1 MRRRAFAIPALL
13 AVAWLLIGGLT
24 GPYAGK
30 LSEVAQNDS
39 SAFLPESAESTQVA
53 EAQSRFVERPTIPV
67 VVVWEHP
74 SALPP
79 DGVQQAAQQLSGLP
93 QVAGLEPGSPPI
105 PSPDGRALTAVLPVD
120 ATSTD
125 ALPSV
130 VSTLREQLQ
139 PIGAGQV
146 YVTGPGGLVADL
158 VNAFGGI
165 DTILLGVALA
175 VVLVIL
181 LLVYRSPLLPILVL
195 TSTVFGLAV
204 ASYAVY
210 RLAEADVV
218 RLSGQSQGI
227 MSILVVGAATDYA
240 LLLVA
245 RYREELAKGD
255 DRLHAMVVAW
265 RRVLGPIVA
274 SGSTVI
280 AGLLCLMLSDL
291 RSNSSLGPIAALGI
305 AGAMLVALTFLPALL
320 ALLGP
325 AAYWPR
331 RPRHDTAAA
340 QPASGAAV
348 KGLWPRVAALVA
360 RRPRTLWVTVT
371 VVLLAAAALIGQFKA
386 SGVGQTEL
394 FLTQQQSV
402 TGEEALARHF
412 PGGSGAPTVVVAS
425 ADEVDAVTQVA
436 QSTAGVAS
444 ARVVTA
450 SGAPQGPA
458 KVVDGKALVEVTL
471 KDRPDTKAAMT
482 TVREL
487 RNGLDSVDEAALVGG
502 PTAQQLDTIE
512 IAKRDRT
519 LIVPVVLAVILV
531 VLILLLRSVLAPV
544 LLTLTVVLS
553 FAATLGIAGLVFD
566 HVFGWP
572 GADPSVP
579 LYAFVFLVA
588 LGIDYNIF
596 LMTRVREESV
606 RLGTRSGV
614 LAGLVATGG
623 VITSAG
629 VVLAATFSALA
640 VIPLLFLAQIA
651 FLVSFGVLLDT
662 VVVRSLLV
670 PALSYDLGELTW
682 WPSHLWRPSRR
693 RSAKTTRSS

>member
-13 AVAWLLIGGLT
+13 AVAWLLIGGLA

-30 LSEVAQNDS
+30 LSEVAENDS

-67 VVVWEHP
+67 VVVWESP
-74 SALPP
+74 SALPA
-79 DGVQQAAQQLSGLP
+79 DAARQATQQLAALP
-93 QVAGLEPGSPPI
+93 KLEGLEPGSPPI
-105 PSPDGRALTAVLPVD
+105 PSQDGQALTAVLPVD

-125 ALPSV
+125 GLPSV
-130 VSTLREQLQ
+130 VSTLRDELQ
-139 PIGAGQV
+139 PIGGGQV
-146 YVTGPGGLVADL
+146 YVTGPAGLVADL

-165 DTILLGVALA
+165 DTLLLGVALA

-181 LLVYRSPLLPILVL
+181 LLVYRSPLLPVIVL

-218 RLSGQSQGI
+218 KLSGQSQGI

-245 RYREELAKGD
+245 RYREELAGGD
-255 DRLHAMVVAW
+255 GRLHAMLVAW

-274 SGSTVI
+274 SGLTVI
-280 AGLLCLMLSDL
+280 AGVLCLMLSDL

-305 AGAMLVALTFLPALL
+305 VGAMLVALTFLPAVL

-331 RPRHDTAAA
+331 HVRRETASQA
-340 QPASGAAV
+340 PDLASGAAV

-371 VVLLAAAALIGQFKA
+371 VVLLAAAALVGQFKA
-386 SGVGQTEL
+386 GGVGQTEL

-402 TGEEALARHF
+402 KGEEALARHF

-425 ADEVDAVTQVA
+425 ADELDAVTQVA

-444 ARVVTA
+444 ARVVTGT
-450 SGAPQGPA
+450 GAPQGPP
-458 KVVDGKALVEVTL
+458 KVVDGQVLVEVTL
-471 KDRPDTKAAMT
+471 KDRPDTNAAMA

-487 RNGLDSVDEAALVGG
+487 RDGLDSVDRTALVGG
-502 PTAQQLDTIE
+502 PTAQQLDTID

-519 LIVPVVLAVILV
+519 VIVPVVLAVILV

-553 FAATLGIAGLVFD
+553 FVATLGVAGLVFD
-566 HVFGWP
+566 QVFGWP

-596 LMTRVREESV
+596 LMTRVREESI
-606 RLGTRSGV
+606 RRGTRSGV
-614 LAGLVATGG
+614 LVGLVATGG

-670 PALSYDLGELTW
+670 PALAYDLGERTW
-682 WPSHLWRPSRR
+682 WPSQLRRPSQR
-693 RSAKTTRSS
+693 RSS

>member
-1 MRRRAFAIPALL
+1 
-13 AVAWLLIGGLT
+13 
-24 GPYAGK
+24 
-30 LSEVAQNDS
+30 
-39 SAFLPESAESTQVA
+39 
-53 EAQSRFVERPTIPV
+53 
-67 VVVWEHP
+67 
-74 SALPP
+74 
-79 DGVQQAAQQLSGLP
+79 
-93 QVAGLEPGSPPI
+93 
-105 PSPDGRALTAVLPVD
+105 LPV
-120 ATSTD
+120 
-125 ALPSV
+125 
-130 VSTLREQLQ
+130 
-139 PIGAGQV
+139 
-146 YVTGPGGLVADL
+146 
-158 VNAFGGI
+158 
-165 DTILLGVALA
+165 
-175 VVLVIL
+175 
-181 LLVYRSPLLPILVL
+181 LVL

-218 RLSGQSQGI
+218 KLNGQSQGI

-245 RYREELAKGD
+245 RYREELALGD
-255 DRLHAMVVAW
+255 NRLHAMVVAW

-280 AGLLCLMLSDL
+280 AGVLCLMLSDL

-305 AGAMLVALTFLPALL
+305 AGAMLVALTILPALL

-331 RPRHDTAAA
+331 RPRREASIAAG
-340 QPASGAAV
+340 QPLSGVGV

-360 RRPRTLWVTVT
+360 RRPRVLWVTVT
-371 VVLLAAAALIGQFKA
+371 VVLLAAAALVGQFKA
-386 SGVGQTEL
+386 SGVGQTDL

-402 TGEEALARHF
+402 KGEEALARHF

-425 ADEVDAVTQVA
+425 AAEVDAVTQVA

-450 SGAPQGPA
+450 TGAPQGPA
-458 KVVDGKALVEVTL
+458 KVVDGRALVEVTL
-471 KDRPDTKAAMT
+471 KDRPDSKAAMT
-482 TVREL
+482 TVRDL
-487 RNGLDSVDEAALVGG
+487 REGLDSVDRAALVGG
-502 PTAQQLDTIE
+502 PTAQQLDTID

-519 LIVPVVLAVILV
+519 VIVPVVLAVILV
-531 VLILLLRSVLAPV
+531 VLILLLRSLLAPI

-553 FAATLGIAGLVFD
+553 FAATLGVAGLVFD

-596 LMTRVREESV
+596 LMTRVREESI

-614 LAGLVATGG
+614 LTGLVATGG

-670 PALSYDLGELTW
+670 PALAYDLGEATW
-682 WPSHLWRPSRR
+682 WPSRLARR
-693 RSAKTTRSS
+693 

>member
-30 LSEVAQNDS
+30 LSDVAENDS
-39 SAFLPESAESTQVA
+39 SAFLPESAESTKVT

-67 VVVWEHP
+67 VVVWESP
-74 SALPP
+74 SALPA
-79 DGVQQAAQQLSGLP
+79 DAAQQATQQLAGLP
-93 QVAGLEPGSPPI
+93 KLQGLEPASPPI
-105 PSPDGRALTAVLPVD
+105 PSQDARALTAVLPVD

-130 VSTLREQLQ
+130 VSALRDQLQ
-139 PIGAGQV
+139 PIGAGDV
-146 YVTGPGGLVADL
+146 YVTGPAGLVADL

-165 DTILLGVALA
+165 DTLLLGVALA

-181 LLVYRSPLLPILVL
+181 LLVYRSPLLPVLVL

-218 RLSGQSQGI
+218 KLSGQSQGI

-245 RYREELAKGD
+245 RYREELARGD
-255 DRLHAMVVAW
+255 GRLHAMLVAW

-280 AGLLCLMLSDL
+280 AGVLCLMLSDL

-305 AGAMLVALTFLPALL
+305 VGAMLVALTFLPSLL

-331 RPRHDTAAA
+331 HVRRETVSQAPDLT
-340 QPASGAAV
+340 SGAAV
-348 KGLWPRVAALVA
+348 RGLWPRVAALVA

-402 TGEEALARHF
+402 KGEEALARHF

-425 ADEVDAVTQVA
+425 ADDVDAVTQVA

-444 ARVVTA
+444 ARAVTET
-450 SGAPQGPA
+450 GAPQAPA
-458 KVVDGKALVEVTL
+458 KVVDGQVVVEVTL

-487 RNGLDSVDEAALVGG
+487 RQGLDSVDRATLVGG
-502 PTAQQLDTIE
+502 PTAQQLDTID

-519 LIVPVVLAVILV
+519 VIVPVVLVVILL
-531 VLILLLRSVLAPV
+531 VLILLLRSLLAPV

-553 FAATLGIAGLVFD
+553 FAATLGIAGLVFE
-566 HVFGWP
+566 HVFNWP

-596 LMTRVREESV
+596 LMTRVREESI
-606 RLGTRSGV
+606 RLGTRPGV

-651 FLVSFGVLLDT
+651 LLVSFGVLLDT
-662 VVVRSLLV
+662 IVVRSLLV
-670 PALSYDLGELTW
+670 PALTYDVGERTW
-682 WPSHLWRPSRR
+682 WPSQLWRPSRR
-693 RSAKTTRSS
+693 RSS